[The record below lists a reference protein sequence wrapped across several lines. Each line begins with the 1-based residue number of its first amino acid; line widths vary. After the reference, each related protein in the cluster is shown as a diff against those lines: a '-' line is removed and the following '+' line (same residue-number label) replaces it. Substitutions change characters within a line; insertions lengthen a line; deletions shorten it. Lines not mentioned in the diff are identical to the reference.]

1 MAINQSQV
9 DHIIS
14 AASADDPEVKL
25 QNLQDEVDLLKKSVK
40 KLLIDLRE
48 RLNETENPFI
58 VSAMLHNTAD
68 TAPQLPTVKPGE
80 ANAAAPNTDTAA
92 VEPAKQE
99 NTNTNTQSAQASPET
114 AAAGQP
120 DSAVPADGTAAMNG
134 MVPLGVGGLNAGDNG
149 TGLAIAGIGGG
160 NLPADQRQTMNLAM
174 LKKQIADIEKNAMGV
189 PDYTEPQDRPKLQ
202 RLHSLFEW
210 VSRMVNKY
218 GHDRLLIMID
228 TYCYMRYVTEDV
240 SKQVKELSKLMPD
253 SIGAVHEISSEEF
266 VAELYVLNRI
276 ISPEDSSLDREMI
289 EVLIDKKDQKEPGM
303 LIPDLTDPQSD
314 EDWIKMLE
322 RV

>member
-58 VSAMLHNTAD
+58 VSAMLHNSAD
-68 TAPQLPTVKPGE
+68 AAPQLPTVKPGD
-80 ANAAAPNTDTAA
+80 ANAAQKSDTAS
-92 VEPAKQE
+92 EPAKQE
-99 NTNTNTQSAQASPET
+99 DTNTNTQSATASTEVAVPGQSDSLQNPET
-114 AAAGQP
+114 AQG
-120 DSAVPADGTAAMNG
+120 G
-134 MVPLGVGGLNAGDNG
+134 MVPVGDNG
-149 TGLAIAGIGGG
+149 TGLAISGVVGG
-160 NLPADQRQTMNLAM
+160 NLPADPNAAMNLAM

-303 LIPDLTDPQSD
+303 LIPDITDQQSE

>member
-58 VSAMLHNTAD
+58 VSAMLHNSAD
-68 TAPQLPTVKPGE
+68 AAPQLPTVKPGD
-80 ANAAAPNTDTAA
+80 ANAAQKSDTTA
-92 VEPAKQE
+92 EPAKQE
-99 NTNTNTQSAQASPET
+99 DTNTNTQSATASTEVAVPGQSDSLQNPET
-114 AAAGQP
+114 AQG
-120 DSAVPADGTAAMNG
+120 G
-134 MVPLGVGGLNAGDNG
+134 MVPVGDNG
-149 TGLAIAGIGGG
+149 TGLAISGVVGG
-160 NLPADQRQTMNLAM
+160 NLPADPNAAMNLAM

-303 LIPDLTDPQSD
+303 LIPDITDQQSE

>member
-58 VSAMLHNTAD
+58 VSAMLHNSD
-68 TAPQLPTVKPGE
+68 IPQAALAKP
-80 ANAAAPNTDTAA
+80 ANGNA
-92 VEPAKQE
+92 EPAKQDD
-99 NTNTNTQSAQASPET
+99 TNTQSAPESEVT
-114 AAAGQP
+114 VQGES
-120 DSAVPADGTAAMNG
+120 DSLPNPEETEQKGLMPADGSN
-134 MVPLGVGGLNAGDNG
+134 VGEM
-149 TGLAIAGIGGG
+149 GLALSEING
-160 NLPADQRQTMNLAM
+160 NLPADQRQNLNLAL

-189 PDYTEPQDRPKLQ
+189 PDFTEPQDRPKLQ

-218 GHDRLLIMID
+218 GHDRLMVMID

-289 EVLIDKKDQKEPGM
+289 EVLIDKKDQKEPG
-303 LIPDLTDPQSD
+303 LLVSDITDQQSE

>member
-58 VSAMLHNTAD
+58 VSAMLHNSAD
-68 TAPQLPTVKPGE
+68 AAPQLPTVKPGD
-80 ANAAAPNTDTAA
+80 ANAAQKSDNAA
-92 VEPAKQE
+92 AEPAKQE
-99 NTNTNTQSAQASPET
+99 DTNTNTQSAPASTEV
-114 AAAGQP
+114 
-120 DSAVPADGTAAMNG
+120 AVPGQSDSLQNPDGLTQGG
-134 MVPLGVGGLNAGDNG
+134 MVPVGDNG
-149 TGLAIAGIGGG
+149 TGLAISGVVGG
-160 NLPADQRQTMNLAM
+160 NLPADPNQAMNLAM

-303 LIPDLTDPQSD
+303 LIPDITDQQSE

>member
-58 VSAMLHNTAD
+58 VSAMLHNSAD
-68 TAPQLPTVKPGE
+68 AAPQLPTVKPGD
-80 ANAAAPNTDTAA
+80 ANAAQKSDTTA
-92 VEPAKQE
+92 EPAKQE
-99 NTNTNTQSAQASPET
+99 DTNTNTQSATASTEVAVPGQSDSLQNPET
-114 AAAGQP
+114 AQG
-120 DSAVPADGTAAMNG
+120 G
-134 MVPLGVGGLNAGDNG
+134 MVPVGDNG
-149 TGLAIAGIGGG
+149 TGLAISGVVGG
-160 NLPADQRQTMNLAM
+160 NLPADPNAAMNLAM

-289 EVLIDKKDQKEPGM
+289 EVLIDKKDQKEPGL
-303 LIPDLTDPQSD
+303 LIPDITDQQSE

>member
-58 VSAMLHNTAD
+58 VSAMLHNSAD
-68 TAPQLPTVKPGE
+68 AAPQLPTVKPGD
-80 ANAAAPNTDTAA
+80 ANAAQKSDNTA
-92 VEPAKQE
+92 EPAKQE
-99 NTNTNTQSAQASPET
+99 DTNTNTQSATASTEVAVPGQSDSLQNPET
-114 AAAGQP
+114 AQG
-120 DSAVPADGTAAMNG
+120 G
-134 MVPLGVGGLNAGDNG
+134 MVPVGDNG
-149 TGLAIAGIGGG
+149 TGLAISGVVGG
-160 NLPADQRQTMNLAM
+160 NLPADPNAAMNLAM

-289 EVLIDKKDQKEPGM
+289 EVLIDKKDQKEPSM
-303 LIPDLTDPQSD
+303 LIPDITDQQSE

>member
-58 VSAMLHNTAD
+58 VSAMLHNSAD
-68 TAPQLPTVKPGE
+68 AAPQLPTVKPGD
-80 ANAAAPNTDTAA
+80 ANAAQKSDNAA
-92 VEPAKQE
+92 AEPAKQE
-99 NTNTNTQSAQASPET
+99 DTNTNTQSATASTEVAVPGQSDSLQNPET
-114 AAAGQP
+114 AQG
-120 DSAVPADGTAAMNG
+120 G
-134 MVPLGVGGLNAGDNG
+134 MVPVGDNG
-149 TGLAIAGIGGG
+149 TGLAISGVVGG
-160 NLPADQRQTMNLAM
+160 NLPADPNQAMNLAM
-174 LKKQIADIEKNAMGV
+174 LKKQIADIEKNAMSV

-202 RLHSLFEW
+202 KLHSLFEW

-303 LIPDLTDPQSD
+303 LIPDITDQQSE

>member
-58 VSAMLHNTAD
+58 VSAMLHNSAD
-68 TAPQLPTVKPGE
+68 TAPQLPTVKPGD
-80 ANAAAPNTDTAA
+80 ANAAQKSDTTA
-92 VEPAKQE
+92 EPAKQE
-99 NTNTNTQSAQASPET
+99 DTNTNTQSATASTEVAVPGQSDSLQNPET
-114 AAAGQP
+114 AQG
-120 DSAVPADGTAAMNG
+120 G
-134 MVPLGVGGLNAGDNG
+134 MVPVGDNG
-149 TGLAIAGIGGG
+149 TGLAISGVVGG
-160 NLPADQRQTMNLAM
+160 NLPADPNAAMNLAM

-303 LIPDLTDPQSD
+303 LIPDITDQQSE

>member
-58 VSAMLHNTAD
+58 VSAMLHNSAD
-68 TAPQLPTVKPGE
+68 AAPQLPTVKPGD
-80 ANAAAPNTDTAA
+80 ANAAQKSDTTA
-92 VEPAKQE
+92 EPAKQE
-99 NTNTNTQSAQASPET
+99 DTNTNTQSATASTEVAVPGQSDSLQNPET
-114 AAAGQP
+114 AQG
-120 DSAVPADGTAAMNG
+120 G
-134 MVPLGVGGLNAGDNG
+134 MVPVGDNG
-149 TGLAIAGIGGG
+149 TGLAISAVVGG
-160 NLPADQRQTMNLAM
+160 NLPADPNAAMNLAM

-303 LIPDLTDPQSD
+303 LIPDITDQQSE

>member
-92 VEPAKQE
+92 AEPAKQE
-99 NTNTNTQSAQASPET
+99 NTNTNTQSAPATPASPDV

-120 DSAVPADGTAAMNG
+120 DSAAADGTAAQNG
-134 MVPLGVGGLNAGDNG
+134 MLPLGV
-149 TGLAIAGIGGG
+149 GG
-160 NLPADQRQTMNLAM
+160 NLPADQHQVMNLAM

-253 SIGAVHEISSEEF
+253 SIGDVHEISSEEF